1 MQKTAFLGACQRK
14 TVKIAVIIKNAVRGS
29 LRWHYPDQING

>member
-1 MQKTAFLGACQRK
+1 MHNKKSRLLDRRRRW
-14 TVKIAVIIKNAVRGS
+14 VLSVHS